1 MSKFNFDGLVQKK
14 CVLANVCALARNSLT
29 TIEANKLGIWTK
41 LKELDG
47 IDFGAVTYYYKK
59 GFDTEHYLAPA
70 KTNPLIL
77 IPTPERAIVEY
88 IQNEKWCDEGTLIEA
103 LKSYLFRYGNTEK
116 LFEVARFFGLSEE
129 HLSYWITE
137 AEEDEEI

>member
-1 MSKFNFDGLVQKK
+1 MKYDGLVVESSIMCGQ
-14 CVLANVCALARNSLT
+14 CALARNGLT
-29 TIEANKLGIWTK
+29 THNNESLCFWTSV
-41 LKELDG
+41 KELDG
-47 IDFGAVTYYYKK
+47 KDFRCATYYYKK
-59 GFDTEHYLAPA
+59 DFDTEHYLAPA